1 MKEQIIEMLEKVFSE
16 MENLRAENI
25 ALLEEVA
32 KFAKNPNPVS
42 EEIQKEVA
50 NLRASLS
57 DIMHGLEENRNEA
70 TQAAADARRYA
81 EKAEKAAGDA
91 EEAAREAES
100 FADDAQSRAEDAQ
113 DNLSE
118 AEEAAKTAQTALN
131 SINAQETRLSEIEE
145 NIEDILRK
153 IAEHL

>member
-81 EKAEKAAGDA
+81 EKAEKAAKKDKKAQAA
-91 EEAAREAES
+91 EKKARKKTSTKKEKAPAAPETAVVES
-100 FADDAQSRAEDAQ
+100 GADHA
-113 DNLSE
+113 
-118 AEEAAKTAQTALN
+118 
-131 SINAQETRLSEIEE
+131 
-145 NIEDILRK
+145 
-153 IAEHL
+153 